1 MKEVTEIESQRGIS
15 GYFQMREDARKEQQL
30 DSGIGLTPGSS
41 NDTLRRGSALLNIL
55 QNESKDNLT
64 ECLRKL
70 NEEIATKRSNMA
82 PIVNDLR
89 PLRVKNSEL
98 MSDHKSKKQTY
109 ETTAA
114 GLEANLTRLVSDVKK
129 YKDEVA
135 RLESN
140 EFQLKC
146 DLEVVSSYLKWIQ
159 EDSKRTSVQV
169 QPGSGLD
176 QDGSNDTQAGG
187 HLDSKGIVRGTRSIP
202 DKGIG
207 IM

>member
-1 MKEVTEIESQRGIS
+1 
-15 GYFQMREDARKEQQL
+15 
-30 DSGIGLTPGSS
+30 
-41 NDTLRRGSALLNIL
+41 
-55 QNESKDNLT
+55 
-64 ECLRKL
+64 
-70 NEEIATKRSNMA
+70 
-82 PIVNDLR
+82 
-89 PLRVKNSEL
+89 

-114 GLEANLTRLVSDVKK
+114 GLEANLTRLVTDVKK